1 MAIRYYARYENSIL
15 CSIGIGLDGEEITKE
30 EYEVLS
36 DEIRS
41 KTMLMDS
48 LYKGNISIDEVPE
61 EWREE
66 IQRRV
71 DERITTEGEATQQKI
86 SGDELLSMIE
96 GVL

>member
-15 CSIGIGLDGEEITKE
+15 RSIGIGLDGEEITKE